1 MENSYAP
8 WKCLAYQAGEG
19 QCVGEVIA
27 VVSGKG
33 GTGKTTV
40 CAGVA
45 GALAQ
50 EGKTV
55 LCIDCDAGLR
65 NLDITL
71 GISDMDALSFSDVLS
86 GNYGLNQSLQHPA
99 FENLRFLTAPVNW
112 QWSESAEKA
121 FEKMLIKARKKF
133 QFILLD
139 VPSGIGE
146 GFRRA
151 AQWADQTL
159 LVMTADPAAIRNA
172 ARAAEEL
179 EKIGKSNVR
188 LVINRVDHKLF
199 AKMKLTV
206 DDIMDETG
214 VSLLGLVP
222 EDPVVPLAAAGKIS
236 FLLKTKKGVTAA
248 CCRLAKRLQGVQEPI
263 GI

>member
-1 MENSYAP
+1 M
-8 WKCLAYQAGEG
+8 
-19 QCVGEVIA
+19 GEVIA

-33 GTGKTTV
+33 GTGKSTV
-40 CAGVA
+40 CAGIA

-50 EGKTV
+50 EGNSV

-65 NLDITL
+65 NLDIAL
-71 GISDMDALSFSDVLS
+71 GISDLDALSFADVLS
-86 GNYGLNQSLQHPA
+86 GNYGLNQSLQHPV

-139 VPSGIGE
+139 APSGIGK
-146 GFRRA
+146 GFQTA
-151 AQWADQTL
+151 ARWADQAL
-159 LVMTADPAAIRNA
+159 LIMTADPAAIRNA
-172 ARAAEEL
+172 AQAAEEL
-179 EKIGKSNVR
+179 EKMGKNNVR

-222 EDPVVPLAAAGKIS
+222 EDQSVPLAAAGKIS
-236 FLLKTKKGVTAA
+236 FLMKTKKGATAA
-248 CCRLAKRLQGVQEPI
+248 CCRLAKRLQGMREPI

>member
-1 MENSYAP
+1 M
-8 WKCLAYQAGEG
+8 
-19 QCVGEVIA
+19 
-27 VVSGKG
+27 
-33 GTGKTTV
+33 
-40 CAGVA
+40 
-45 GALAQ
+45 
-50 EGKTV
+50 
-55 LCIDCDAGLR
+55 
-65 NLDITL
+65 
-71 GISDMDALSFSDVLS
+71 
-86 GNYGLNQSLQHPA
+86 NQHKLQKKVYL
-99 FENLRFLTAPVNW
+99 F
-112 QWSESAEKA
+112 
-121 FEKMLIKARKKF
+121 MIKARKKF

-222 EDPVVPLAAAGKIS
+222 EDPVVPLASAGKIS

-248 CCRLAKRLQGVQEPI
+248 CCRLAKRLQGMQEPI

>member
-1 MENSYAP
+1 MG
-8 WKCLAYQAGEG
+8 K
-19 QCVGEVIA
+19 VIA

-45 GALAQ
+45 VALAQ
-50 EGKTV
+50 EGNSV

-65 NLDITL
+65 NLDIAL
-71 GISDMDALSFSDVLS
+71 GISDMDALSFADVLS
-86 GNYGLNQSLQHPA
+86 GNYGLNQALQHPT

-133 QFILLD
+133 QFVLLD
-139 VPSGIGE
+139 VPSGIGS
-146 GFRRA
+146 GFQTVTR
-151 AQWADQTL
+151 WADQAL
-159 LVMTADPAAIRNA
+159 LVITADPASIRNA

-179 EKIGKSNVR
+179 EKAGKSDVR
-188 LVINRVDHKLF
+188 LVINRVDYKLF

-222 EDPVVPLAAAGKIS
+222 EDQGVPLAAAGKNS
-236 FLLKTKKGVTAA
+236 FLTKTKKGAAAA
-248 CCRLAKRLQGVQEPI
+248 CCRLARRIQGMQEPI